1 MPRKSVVAGKA
12 GAVRIRRLT
21 LAELGLAE
29 KHGKRQDAQSKA
41 RRVRDADP
49 VTTTGLDLESLYL
62 GHIQG
67 AKVQA
72 VQTVALHAIIQWP
85 THLVDKDDAI
95 WMLEKGREFLE
106 SVFGREAVFA
116 DRCDRDE
123 IGVHNTDFFVAPRYV
138 KKTKHTQ
145 QIAISTTKHLKE
157 LAHRN
162 GTLAAY
168 NESRARAKEP
178 QPPVDTPNL
187 HLCGVA
193 LQTEFHRFL
202 VEKCGLA
209 DAKRGSTKRGWDDD
223 WVPAEELD
231 IERRQEEAA
240 EFKRDAVLEL
250 LDAQKAR
257 EEAEQAKW
265 HEVGLLESTLAMNED
280 AEKALAR
287 AQAREHEATAE
298 RLAAHAKNKEAEA
311 ALARAKAYEQS
322 AKADR
327 EAAQIDRTAADAE
340 RKEALEQ
347 QRRAEKLRVDAA
359 RALETADRRKAALD
373 GQFAR
378 LREQRR
384 RLADQIR
391 KRRRQVTTARQTAAA
406 AVDAAVT
413 EIRVRYATALAE
425 AVRAGNDAR
434 RVLSGAQAWLKD
446 AQNWVTAFGGV
457 LAEVP
462 DHVRTKVLAIREGT
476 STAAQAAA
484 VAAPPK
490 LKTAHTLTE
499 LPADEA
505 ERLENALQHRLTPGQ
520 IAQLQAAQK
529 KLGR

>member
-21 LAELGLAE
+21 LAQLKKAE
-29 KHGKRQDAQSKA
+29 DHGKREDAISQA
-41 RRVRDADP
+41 RRVRNAEP
-49 VTTTGLDLESLYL
+49 VTTTGLDLKDLHE
-62 GHIQG
+62 GHVEG

-72 VQTVALHAIIQWP
+72 VRTVALHALIQWP
-85 THLVDKDDAI
+85 THLVDSNDAA
-95 WMLEKGREFLE
+95 WMLRKGREFLE
-106 SVFGREAVFA
+106 SVFGPEAVFA

-123 IGVHNTDFFVAPRYV
+123 LGLHNTDFFLAPRYI

-145 QIAISTTKHLKE
+145 QIAISTSKHLKE

-168 NESRARAKEP
+168 NESRARAEEP
-178 QPPVDTPNL
+178 KPPVDTPNL

-209 DAKRGSTKRGWDDD
+209 DAQRGSTKRGWDDD
-223 WVPAEELD
+223 WVSAEELD
-231 IERRQEEAA
+231 IERRQHELA
-240 EFKRDAVLEL
+240 EREREVEQTLAETRRKR
-250 LDAQKAR
+250 
-257 EEAEQAKW
+257 EQADKTRKRQ
-265 HEVGLLESTLAMNED
+265 ESLVQCALDINDD
-280 AEKALAR
+280 AKKALAR
-287 AQAREHEATAE
+287 AQAREQEAAAE
-298 RLAAHAKNKEAEA
+298 RQAAHAKNQEAEA

-347 QRRAEKLRVDAA
+347 QQRAEKLREVAA
-359 RALETADRRKAALD
+359 RALEAADRRKAALD

-378 LREQRR
+378 LRAQRKS
-384 RLADQIR
+384 LADQIR
-391 KRRRQVTTARQTAAA
+391 KRRRQVTMARQTAAA
-406 AVDAAVT
+406 AVA

-425 AVRAGNDAR
+425 AVRAGDDAR

-476 STAAQAAA
+476 YTAAQAAA

-490 LKTAHTLTE
+490 LKTTHTLIE

-505 ERLENALQHRLTPGQ
+505 ERFDNALQHRLTPEQ
-520 IAQLQAAQK
+520 IAQWQAPQK

>member
-62 GHIQG
+62 GHIHG

-72 VQTVALHAIIQWP
+72 VQTVALHANIQWP
-85 THLVDKDDAI
+85 THLVDKDDAT

-145 QIAISTTKHLKE
+145 QIAISTSKHLKE

-280 AEKALAR
+280 AEKALTR
-287 AQAREHEATAE
+287 AQAREHEAAAE
-298 RLAAHAKNKEAEA
+298 RQAAHAKNQEAEA

-327 EAAQIDRTAADAE
+327 EAAQADRIAADAE
-340 RKEALEQ
+340 RKEALKQ
-347 QRRAEKLRVDAA
+347 QQHVEKLRENAV
-359 RALETADRRKAALD
+359 RALESADRRKAALD

-378 LREQRR
+378 LRAQRKS
-384 RLADQIR
+384 LADQIR
-391 KRRRQVTTARQTAAA
+391 KRRRQVTMARQTAAA
-406 AVDAAVT
+406 AVA

-425 AVRAGNDAR
+425 AVRAQQDAR
-434 RVLSGAQAWLKD
+434 RVLSRAQAWLKES
-446 AQNWVTAFGGV
+446 QNWVTAFGGV

-462 DHVRTKVLAIREGT
+462 DHVRTTVLAIREGT
-476 STAAQAAA
+476 HSAAQAAA
-484 VAAPPK
+484 VTAPPN
-490 LKTAHTLTE
+490 LEIAHMPGE

-505 ERLENALQHRLTPGQ
+505 VRLENELQRRLTPTQ
-520 IAQLQAAQK
+520 IAQRRAAQNT
-529 KLGR
+529 LGR